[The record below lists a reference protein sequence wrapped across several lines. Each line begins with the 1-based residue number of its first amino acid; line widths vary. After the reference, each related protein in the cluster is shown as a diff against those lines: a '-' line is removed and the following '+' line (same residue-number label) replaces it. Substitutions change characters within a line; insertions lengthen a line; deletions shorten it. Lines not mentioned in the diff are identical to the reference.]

1 MGEALKSILTA
12 IAPGIVNAVTNN
24 IVQKQA
30 VDAQN
35 RYNTP
40 AAQMAR
46 YQAAGLSPNLIYG
59 TGSAS
64 AGNQASLGEY
74 QGTKISTSDAV
85 NTANAILSL
94 KNLDA
99 NWRKANAE
107 AATAEATAE
116 NTRLDTEE
124 KRTFLSQYQTSLN
137 LDLELKRLQ
146 ASYRRGEIGLQTY
159 QRMAQ
164 LAQIR
169 HLNTQSAI
177 NDWQLKEGLPTTLAI
192 SQQNA
197 NTAEQNMILGFKRFA
212 FDSSF
217 DQALNPLNF
226 WNVNQRERDY
236 HWTPVNNV
244 SRIAMPLI
252 SGGLLGTVFR
262 MGKGGLKKSGSGGS
276 RGPTEHYYNSRNYQS
291 APDYGFYD

>member
-1 MGEALKSILTA
+1 MGEALKTFLATV
-12 IAPGIVNAVTNN
+12 APGIVNAVTNN
-24 IVQKQA
+24 IAQRNA
-30 VDAQN
+30 VNAQN

-40 AAQMAR
+40 AAQMQR

-64 AGNQASLGEY
+64 AGNQTSLGDY
-74 QGTKISTSDAV
+74 QGTKLSTSDAV

-99 NWRKANAE
+99 NWRKA
-107 AATAEATAE
+107 TAEADAAESTAE
-116 NTRLDTEE
+116 NNRLKNEE
-124 KRTFLSQYQTSLN
+124 QRTFLSQYQTSLN

-146 ASYRRGEIGLQTY
+146 ASYRRGEIGLQQY

-164 LAQIR
+164 MAQIR

-177 NDWQLKEGLPTTLAI
+177 NDWQLREGLPTTLAI

-197 NTAEQNMILGFKRFA
+197 NTAEHNMILGFKKFA

-217 DQALNPLNF
+217 DENINPLNF
-226 WNVNQRERDY
+226 WNSALKRRQY
-236 HWTPVNNV
+236 HWEPINDI
-244 SRIAMPLI
+244 SRGLG
-252 SGGLLGTVFR
+252 SFLGGGIVGTIIR
-262 MGKGGLKKSGSGGS
+262 GKSMKGPKSGGS
-276 RGPTEHYYNSRNYQS
+276 RGPTYYNSHNYQS
-291 APDYGFYD
+291 VPDYGFYD